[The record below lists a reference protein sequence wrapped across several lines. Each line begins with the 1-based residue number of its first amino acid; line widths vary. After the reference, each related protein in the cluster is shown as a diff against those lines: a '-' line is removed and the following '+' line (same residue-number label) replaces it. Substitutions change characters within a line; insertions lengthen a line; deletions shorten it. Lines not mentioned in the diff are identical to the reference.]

1 MFFEFTYPELC
12 AFHKYISSLV
22 LRSSLLEYGLNI
34 CMHTS
39 ELRLEI
45 PWIQQ
50 GFIRLIPI
58 SVFVFVFGAAF
69 GLAASQKGLSESA
82 SVWMSTLVF
91 AGASQF
97 GALDLWGSSVPVV
110 PLAITVFA
118 INARHLLI
126 GASLYPHI
134 RELNPITRYSIML
147 VASDANWAMSM
158 RAFTQN
164 KMQEGLGLLL
174 GGGIALWAFWA
185 LGTWAGFYL
194 GNTISNPSTFGFD
207 MVMGC
212 FLLTMV
218 LEGNKDTKT
227 SIIWLVAGVSSIAAY
242 LYLPEN
248 SHVIVGALS
257 GGVIGIVIGDKK
269 YDD

>member
-1 MFFEFTYPELC
+1 
-12 AFHKYISSLV
+12 
-22 LRSSLLEYGLNI
+22 
-34 CMHTS
+34 MHTHD
-39 ELRLEI
+39 LRLEI
-45 PWIQQ
+45 PRIQQ

-58 SVFVFVFGAAF
+58 SVFVFVFGSAF
-69 GLAASQKGLSESA
+69 GLAASQEGLSGSS

-91 AGASQF
+91 AGAAQF
-97 GALDLWGSSVPVV
+97 GALDLWGTSVPLI

-126 GASLYPHI
+126 GATLYPHI

-147 VASDANWAMSM
+147 VASDANWALSM
-158 RAFTQN
+158 RAFSQN
-164 KMQEGLGLLL
+164 KVQEGLGLLL
-174 GGGIALWAFWA
+174 GGGLALWAFWA

-194 GNTISNPSTFGFD
+194 GNTISNPSSFGFD

-218 LEGNKDTKT
+218 LEGNKDNKT
-227 SIIWLVAGVSSIAAY
+227 SMIWLVAGVTSIAAY
-242 LYLPEN
+242 FYLPEN

-257 GGVIGIVIGDKK
+257 GGLMGIVIGDKK
-269 YDD
+269 QDD